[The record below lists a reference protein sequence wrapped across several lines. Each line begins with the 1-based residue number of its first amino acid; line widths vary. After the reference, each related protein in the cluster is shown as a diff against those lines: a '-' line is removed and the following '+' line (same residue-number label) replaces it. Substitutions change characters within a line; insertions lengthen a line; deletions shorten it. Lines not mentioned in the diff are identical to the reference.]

1 VDRSASPQDSEPVAS
16 IDGEPITQAEL
27 DAWIKEDLFREQT
40 EDRAAAELYDLRA
53 RSLERLIDERVLAAE
68 ARRRGVTTDEVLRA
82 ERDARGEISDEQVT
96 AFYEK
101 NKQRMGGATRDQV
114 ADRIRSFLDD
124 QRTGEITADL
134 RKQAK
139 ITLLLEPPRV
149 TVAAEGP
156 SLGPAD
162 APVTIVEY
170 ASMTCPHCAH
180 FHETTYP
187 ELKKRYIDT
196 GKVRFI
202 FREFPLDPLAAGA
215 SMLARCA
222 GKDKYF
228 PLIETL
234 FQQQRQWAVEK
245 PIPPLMAIVKQA
257 GFTEQSFNAC
267 LSDQKMLDA
276 LNAERGRAAD
286 KFGVNST
293 PTLFINGKVQK
304 GGATIEE
311 LVKIIEPMLKG

>member
-1 VDRSASPQDSEPVAS
+1 MITRRNLLVGASVIALVVAVGGIEALTAAQPATAQSA
-16 IDGEPITQAEL
+16 T
-27 DAWIKEDLFREQT
+27 
-40 EDRAAAELYDLRA
+40 AAELLVPPPLGD
-53 RSLERLIDERVLAAE
+53 RVL
-68 ARRRGVTTDEVLRA
+68 GKD
-82 ERDARGEISDEQVT
+82 
-96 AFYEK
+96 
-101 NKQRMGGATRDQV
+101 
-114 ADRIRSFLDD
+114 
-124 QRTGEITADL
+124 
-134 RKQAK
+134 
-139 ITLLLEPPRV
+139 
-149 TVAAEGP
+149 
-156 SLGPAD
+156 D

-222 GKDKYF
+222 DKEKFY

-234 FQQQRQWAVEK
+234 FQQQTKWAVEK
-245 PIPPLMAIVKQA
+245 PIPQLMAIAKQA
-257 GFTEQSFNAC
+257 GIGEQTFIAC

-276 LNAERGRAAD
+276 IQAEQKRATD

-293 PTLFINGKVQK
+293 PTIFINGKKQV
-304 GGATIEE
+304 GGMSIDDLAKVIDP
-311 LVKIIEPMLKG
+311 LLPRS

>member
-1 VDRSASPQDSEPVAS
+1 VITRRELLVGASAIAIVVAIAGIES
-16 IDGEPITQAEL
+16 LQPAAAQSVT
-27 DAWIKEDLFREQT
+27 
-40 EDRAAAELYDLRA
+40 AAELLVPPPLGDRA
-53 RSLERLIDERVLAAE
+53 VGKD
-68 ARRRGVTTDEVLRA
+68 
-82 ERDARGEISDEQVT
+82 
-96 AFYEK
+96 
-101 NKQRMGGATRDQV
+101 
-114 ADRIRSFLDD
+114 
-124 QRTGEITADL
+124 
-134 RKQAK
+134 
-139 ITLLLEPPRV
+139 
-149 TVAAEGP
+149 
-156 SLGPAD
+156 D

-222 GKDKYF
+222 DKDQFY

-245 PIPPLMAIVKQA
+245 PIPQLMAIAKQA
-257 GFTEQSFNAC
+257 GMSEQKFNAC

-276 LNAERGRAAD
+276 MQTEQKRATD

-293 PTLFINGKVQK
+293 PTLFINGKKQV
-304 GGATIEE
+304 GGVSIDDLAKVIDP
-311 LVKIIEPMLKG
+311 LVSKS